1 MTPIQLVTLKAC
13 EDHKYAQSFL
23 ALAETRL
30 KTIKNRDF
38 AWWDRTL
45 ILPGED
51 RESET
56 AKHLSEARYVILL
69 LSPNLLAAMKDRN
82 VPRIGEIE
90 HKLLPVML
98 VDVPLD
104 GSREFHQIDR
114 RQIYRGLPGEAR
126 SYDCLENDP
135 QRNRFV
141 NGFVDA
147 IVARVEGKGG
157 YR

>member
-56 AKHLSEARYVILL
+56 AKHLSEAHYVILL